1 MATAPP
7 QPSSEEEALMR
18 QRRQKRMESN
28 RESARRSRMRKQMQL
43 EELTAEVSRLQRDK
57 SQLVSVLCVAA
68 QQCTAVE
75 AENAVLMARVAEL
88 TAALES
94 LEQILNAPGGACT
107 GIVDYSVPVPGIFG
121 NFYSVEAV
129 PR

>member
-1 MATAPP
+1 
-7 QPSSEEEALMR
+7 MR

-43 EELTAEVSRLQRDK
+43 EELTAEVGRLQRDK
-57 SQLVSVLCVAA
+57 SQLVSVLCVTT

-75 AENAVLMARVAEL
+75 TENAVLRAQVAEL

-94 LEQILNAPGGACT
+94 LEQILLNVTGGACS
-107 GIVDYSVPVPGIFG
+107 GIVEYSIPVPGILG
-121 NFYSVEAV
+121 NFYSIEAM
-129 PR
+129 RTANQQQQREAAA